1 MSLLGRL
8 LRPFRA
14 ALQVLTRLL
23 AFIGR
28 ELVETVR
35 RPGALVSLVFGPFL
49 VLAVFG
55 LGYSGIRQPLETAL
69 VIPPESGL
77 PTDVET
83 YAVAGGP
90 GINITT
96 VVPTDEGLNAR
107 LRSGELDVIA
117 IAPPDAEARFQAGEQ
132 SVIEVR
138 IDRTDPVQAAYA
150 GFMANEFSGGIN
162 RELIRHIAQQAQDE
176 AVRLGTPDADRI
188 PPEVIA
194 SPTRAEVL
202 NQAPVVPSILG
213 FYGPAVLALI
223 LQHMAV
229 TLVALSV
236 VRERTSGVIELFR
249 IAPVNA
255 WEIVAGKVLGFGVL
269 SAAVAI
275 TTLALLSLGLGV
287 PMLGDPLLLGGI
299 VALLMLAS
307 LGLGLLISIVSDS
320 ERQAVQLSLLV
331 LLASVFFSGFVLPI
345 EEFEAPVRA
354 MAYGLPVTTGIRLTQ
369 DVMFRGL
376 IRDPWE
382 VGVLALIAVVLLV
395 SCWALLRRSLTRA

>member
-1 MSLLGRL
+1 MTLVGRL

-23 AFIGR
+23 AFVGR

-55 LGYSGIRQPLETAL
+55 LGYSGIRQPLQTAL

-83 YAVAGGP
+83 YAAAGGP
-90 GINITT
+90 GIKITT
-96 VVPTDEGLNAR
+96 VAQSDEGLDAR
-107 LRSGELDVIA
+107 LRAGELDVIA

-176 AVRLGTPDADRI
+176 AVRLGTPDAGRI

-202 NQAPVVPSILG
+202 NQAPIVPSIIG
-213 FYGPAVLALI
+213 FYGPAVLALV